1 MKAIDLKAQA
11 THFGLILGTLLDLGF
26 SHREIR
32 AMFTL
37 EKIRAGAEILR
48 RSKEK
53 A

>member
-1 MKAIDLKAQA
+1 MTRDPKTQA
-11 THFGLILGTLLDLGF
+11 THFGLILGTPLDLGY

-48 RSKEK
+48 RIKE
-53 A
+53 AA

>member
-1 MKAIDLKAQA
+1 MTTRDPKAQA
-11 THFGLILGTLLDLGF
+11 VVFGLLLGTLLDLGF

-48 RSKEK
+48 RSKEQ